1 MAALTVGGRDVGSA
15 NPLFRLQEELKCAF
29 ESPFGHGLGLFGR
42 GVRPAINIFK
52 PTGNDDVVIVIEV
65 PGFAPE
71 GIAVESQGQ
80 TLIVSG
86 KTSVQPPAEGA
97 YHRRERVTG
106 EFSRSI
112 QLPRDVDPAR
122 ATATCKNGVL
132 TLKVPARE
140 EIKPRQISVT
150 GG

>member
-1 MAALTVGGRDVGSA
+1 MALFTYGRDVPA
-15 NPLFRLQEELKCAF
+15 NPLFRLQEDLKRAF

-52 PTGNDDVVIVIEV
+52 RAGTEDVVVVIEA
-65 PGFAPE
+65 PGFAPAD
-71 GIAVESQGQ
+71 ISVESQGQ
-80 TLIVSG
+80 TLVVSG
-86 KTSVQPPAEGA
+86 KPAGQAAAEGA

-132 TLKVPARE
+132 MLTVPARE

>member
-1 MAALTVGGRDVGSA
+1 MALFTLSRDAGPA
-15 NPLFRLQEELKCAF
+15 NPLYRLQEELKRAF

-52 PTGNDDVVIVIEV
+52 ATNGEDVVVKIEV
-65 PGFAPE
+65 PGFAPAD
-71 GIAVESQGQ
+71 ISIESQGQ
-80 TLIVSG
+80 TLTVSG
-86 KTSVQPPAEGA
+86 KPGAETPAEGA

-112 QLPRDVDPAR
+112 QLPREVDPSR

-132 TLKVPARE
+132 TLHVPARE
-140 EIKPRQISVT
+140 ETKPRHISVT

>member
-1 MAALTVGGRDVGSA
+1 MAVFTVGRDVGPT
-15 NPLFRLQEELKCAF
+15 NPLFRLQEELRRAF

-52 PTGNDDVVIVIEV
+52 PTGNDDLVIRIEV
-65 PGFAPE
+65 PGFAPAD
-71 GIAVESQGQ
+71 ISVESQGQ
-80 TLIVSG
+80 TLVVSG
-86 KTSVQPPAEGA
+86 KPGGQPPAEGA

-112 QLPRDVDPAR
+112 QLPREVDPAR
-122 ATATCKNGVL
+122 TTAACKNGVL
-132 TLKVPARE
+132 TLNVPARE
-140 EIKPRQISVT
+140 EIKPRQIAVT